1 MRKLLFTLVLCF
13 VASELAAAAEPAV
26 HKMNLSES
34 KPFALDTSHL
44 LLLEN
49 SDLARIGEVK
59 NMLTKDGRYII
70 LTGNDIKAFSTSDGH
85 FLEGYSYPSKGEWI
99 TRMWFDGDTLKAF
112 DWTNSAIRAFDREG
126 KLISTTSF
134 EPKGKG
140 RHPLCL
146 NYFLEMPDYNGY
158 LGFNRF
164 TDKTTPVNPVFSLYD
179 STLTFVRDIPGREIT
194 SGWMS
199 NNLAWADKHEVL
211 YWESVCDTV
220 FSVTTDCVRPKF
232 VLDFGKN
239 AVPRLFQSNPVTQ
252 DRISAF
258 AGYAKRPELLKASF
272 GVFFQR
278 DAEGKLWFIFQ
289 TTDRDWHLARIDEA
303 TGRTDIYDPKIE
315 GYKMMPFLDIADRKA
330 RMLFRKVDK
339 DETAGIFGATSGPVA
354 VALIDLNVLTD

>member
-34 KPFALDTSHL
+34 KPFALDSSRL
-44 LLLEN
+44 LSLEN

-85 FLEGYSYPSKGEWI
+85 FLEGYSYPS
-99 TRMWFDGDTLKAF
+99 
-112 DWTNSAIRAFDREG
+112 
-126 KLISTTSF
+126 
-134 EPKGKG
+134 
-140 RHPLCL
+140 
-146 NYFLEMPDYNGY
+146 
-158 LGFNRF
+158 
-164 TDKTTPVNPVFSLYD
+164 
-179 STLTFVRDIPGREIT
+179 
-194 SGWMS
+194 
-199 NNLAWADKHEVL
+199 
-211 YWESVCDTV
+211 
-220 FSVTTDCVRPKF
+220 
-232 VLDFGKN
+232 
-239 AVPRLFQSNPVTQ
+239 
-252 DRISAF
+252 
-258 AGYAKRPELLKASF
+258 
-272 GVFFQR
+272 FQR
-278 DAEGKLWFIFQ
+278 DAEGKRWFIFQ